1 MKFGEQIK
9 ERRQELDLTQA
20 EVAEKYFVTR
30 HKQCLIGSMI
40 KHILI

>member
-30 HKQCLIGSMI
+30 QAYSNQDMFYHAPN
-40 KHILI
+40 

>member
-20 EVAEKYFVTR
+20 EVAESISLLD
-30 HKQCLIGSMI
+30 KQCLIGSMI